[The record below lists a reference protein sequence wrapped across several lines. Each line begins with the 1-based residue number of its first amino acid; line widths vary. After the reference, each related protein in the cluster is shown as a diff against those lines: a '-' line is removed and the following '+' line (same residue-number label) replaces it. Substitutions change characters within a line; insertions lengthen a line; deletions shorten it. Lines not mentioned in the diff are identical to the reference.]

1 MTENYEFNAAT
12 VDEAIAKA
20 STRLGVPE
28 QELSYEVIDEGS
40 SGFLGIGARD
50 ARISVSSTRLA
61 DSSPEPFDTPIVEE
75 SPEREQE
82 QELEAKTTAI
92 ADDGSASDA
101 DQSPASIPVAP
112 EELLS
117 EIEDFATRT
126 VKGMGFEARLEV
138 YDAGEFIAVD
148 VSPGDTGLFIGQK
161 GETIDAFQHL
171 LNISVYNHRD
181 FVKKIIIDSE
191 GYRQRRIEAVQG
203 MAHRMAR
210 RATREGRT
218 VELPPMSSSE
228 RRVVHTYL
236 KENPKVSTD
245 SEGSGENR
253 RVNISPVS

>member
-1 MTENYEFNAAT
+1 MTENHEFNAAT

-50 ARISVSSTRLA
+50 ARISVSSTSLA
-61 DSSPEPFDTPIVEE
+61 DLSTEPSETPIVEE
-75 SPEREQE
+75 SPE
-82 QELEAKTTAI
+82 QELEKKTTAI
-92 ADDGSASDA
+92 ADDSALDVG
-101 DQSPASIPVAP
+101 QGPASVPLAP
-112 EELLS
+112 EDLLS
-117 EIEDFATRT
+117 EVEDFATRT
-126 VKGMGFEARLEV
+126 VKGMGLEARVEV

-171 LNISVYNHRD
+171 LNISVYNDRD

-236 KENPKVSTD
+236 KENPEVSTD

-253 RVNISPVS
+253 RVNIIPVS